1 MKALLLAI
9 GLGLITVLQAQDP
22 PASGEDSTAVR
33 GHLLQMSGKW
43 YMKAMITDRETS
55 QKKPELVTPM
65 TLTVLEGGNLKAETT
80 LLINGQC
87 KEVELIL
94 EKTSEPNKY
103 LLYGG
108 KRVVYIEPTEVK
120 DHYIF
125 YCEGEIQGEQAR
137 MAKLVGGRDPESN
150 EEALENFRE
159 FIRAKGFNQEIFS
172 PKQSDTCPPGTDQE
186 PEA

>member
-22 PASGEDSTAVR
+22 PASGEDTMA
-33 GHLLQMSGKW
+33 MSGKW
-43 YMKAMITDRETS
+43 YLKAMITDRETS
-55 QKKPELVTPM
+55 WKKPELVTPM

-103 LLYGG
+103 MAYGG

-120 DHYIF
+120 DHYIL

-137 MAKLVGGRDPESN
+137 MAKLVGRDRESN

-159 FIRAKGFNQEIFS
+159 FLRAKGFNQEIFS

>member
-1 MKALLLAI
+1 MKALLLAV
-9 GLGLITVLQAQDP
+9 GLSLITVLQAQDP
-22 PASGEDSTAVR
+22 PASGEDTMA
-33 GHLLQMSGKW
+33 MSGKW
-43 YMKAMITDRETS
+43 YLKAMITDRETS
-55 QKKPELVTPM
+55 WKKPELVTPM

-80 LLINGQC
+80 LLTNGQC

-94 EKTSEPNKY
+94 EKTSEPKKY
-103 LLYGG
+103 TTYGG

-125 YCEGEIQGEQAR
+125 YCEGEMQGEQAR
-137 MAKLVGGRDPESN
+137 MAKLVGRDPESN

-159 FIRAKGFNQEIFS
+159 FLRAKGFNQEIFS